1 MSFNTW
7 AAFALLFLVLS
18 YTPGPNMLLA
28 ASHGM
33 LFGPKRTIATAAGLI
48 AGLWVWIG
56 VSAAGVGAVLSASPQ
71 AFDIVRWAGSA
82 YMAWLGYKALTAPP
96 MDLENGQTEEGAGVT
111 VLKRASQGLAVS
123 LSNPK
128 AIVIFTA
135 VLPQFIDQTRPLL
148 PQVGYEIATI
158 TVLEFSMIMSS
169 ATLSGR
175 LVPWLKRS
183 GRTSWI
189 NRISGGVLV
198 VAAVLLAGIAHL

>member
-1 MSFNTW
+1 MSFHTW

-33 LFGPKRTIATAAGLI
+33 LFGPKRTVATAAGLI
-48 AGLWVWIG
+48 GGLWVWIG
-56 VSAAGVGAVLSASPQ
+56 VSAAGVGAVLSASPR
-71 AFDIVRWAGSA
+71 AFDIVRWAGA
-82 YMAWLGYKALTAPP
+82 VYMAWLGYKALTAPP
-96 MDLENGQTEEGAGVT
+96 MDLVDGEPGEAAGAT
-111 VLKRASQGLAVS
+111 FWKRVAQGLAVS

-128 AIVIFTA
+128 AIVVFTA
-135 VLPQFIDQTRPLL
+135 VLPQFLDGNRPLL
-148 PQVGYEIATI
+148 PQVGHEIATI

-169 ATLSGR
+169 ASLAGR

-183 GRTSWI
+183 GRTQWI

>member
-33 LFGPKRTIATAAGLI
+33 LFGPKRTVATAAGLI

-56 VSAAGVGAVLSASPQ
+56 VSAAGVGAVLSASPK
-71 AFDIVRWAGSA
+71 AFDAVRWAGAA

-96 MDLENGQTEEGAGVT
+96 MDLEDGSSDEGSGNSFW
-111 VLKRASQGLAVS
+111 KRASQGLAVS

-128 AIVIFTA
+128 AIVVFTA
-135 VLPQFIDQTRPLL
+135 VLPQFLDQTRPLL
-148 PQVGYEIATI
+148 PQVGHEIATI

-183 GRTSWI
+183 GRTNWI
-189 NRISGGVLV
+189 NRISGGVLII
-198 VAAVLLAGIAHL
+198 AAALLAGIGHL